1 MTRLMKPNRAVVQIL
16 KELQKLE
23 IENILF
29 RHKTPSR
36 NGACSVFDILLLKSV
51 DVEAVQQLLVSFY
64 YISGYS

>member
-29 RHKTPSR
+29 RYRTPSR
-36 NGACSVFDILLLKSV
+36 FGVRSVFDILLLKPV
-51 DVEAVQQLLVSFY
+51 DIEAV
-64 YISGYS
+64 